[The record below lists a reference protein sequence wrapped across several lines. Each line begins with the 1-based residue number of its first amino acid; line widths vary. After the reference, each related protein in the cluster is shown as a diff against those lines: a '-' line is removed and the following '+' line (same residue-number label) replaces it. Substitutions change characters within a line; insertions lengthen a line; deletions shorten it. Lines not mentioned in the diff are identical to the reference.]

1 MKLISKEYVQEVLPE
16 LKSKWEFDTTP
27 TWTKQGI
34 KNGVPVFQYDHQKTV
49 FKIIDYI
56 NNLEGDSR
64 MNFLDVGCETALYGV
79 SATQKFKKVFAIDFN
94 TTSYKRALITKQ
106 FFWDKGYDV
115 SNLFIKHV
123 SFENYYKSG
132 EFEKDGIEAILL
144 SGCLATFNEENWAKE
159 QEHNQVKILT
169 KSLKNVKLFLFITS
183 YHENVSN
190 YLENKIGMNVE
201 IKNFKNQQIVIG
213 SR

>member
-1 MKLISKEYVQEVLPE
+1 MFIHAMLNPFVI
-16 LKSKWEFDTTP
+16 TP
-27 TWTKQGI
+27 DSNFPGDFSIWNNFNKR
-34 KNGVPVFQYDHQKTV
+34 F
-49 FKIIDYI
+49 YI
-56 NNLEGDSR
+56 HGR
-64 MNFLDVGCETALYGV
+64 Y
-79 SATQKFKKVFAIDFN
+79 
-94 TTSYKRALITKQ
+94 ITKQ

-169 KSLKNVKLFLFITS
+169 KSLKNVKLFTMI
-183 YHENVSN
+183 
-190 YLENKIGMNVE
+190 KIKDTEQNNIEKLLCVLD
-201 IKNFKNQQIVIG
+201 
-213 SR
+213 